1 MSQGITFYIT
11 MLLTISAL
19 IAIGIYQGVYATTTN
34 LKAHHDTKA
43 SDRYKT
49 F

>member
-11 MLLTISAL
+11 ILLTISVL
-19 IAIGIYQGVYATTTN
+19 ITIGIYQGVYATATN
-34 LKAHHDTKA
+34 LKAHDVKKSNNT
-43 SDRYKT
+43 T